1 MATDSYLDFAKWY
14 DPLLGRFLGGL
25 REMAARVAAPKR
37 GMRVLDVGCGTGAQ
51 LAIYE
56 QAGCEVYGIDLS
68 QSMLRIA
75 RTKLSEHAV
84 LTSGDATRMP
94 FLDHTFGLVISSLF
108 LHQLDAGV
116 RSVALYE
123 VARVL
128 RTDGRILLVD
138 FHPGPVNS
146 IKGKLTEIFI
156 SSVEF
161 LAGWE
166 HFSNSR
172 DFLSRGGIPNLASNH
187 HLKLRKKFIV
197 GDGNL
202 GIFLLYLD
210 QLGTAEQL

>member
-14 DPLLGRFLGGL
+14 DPLLGRILGGL
-25 REMAARVAAPKR
+25 RKMAARVAAPKR

-51 LAIYE
+51 LAIYQE
-56 QAGCEVYGIDLS
+56 AGCEVCGIDLS

-75 RTKLSEHAV
+75 RTKLSDQAV
-84 LTSGDATRMP
+84 LTTGDATRMP
-94 FLDHTFGLVISSLF
+94 FPDQAFDLVISSLF

-116 RSVALYE
+116 RSVALE
-123 VARVL
+123 EAKRVVHA
-128 RTDGRILLVD
+128 DGRILLVD

-146 IKGKLTEIFI
+146 MKGKLTEIFI

-166 HFSNSR
+166 HYSNSR
-172 DFLSRGGIPNLASNH
+172 DFLSRGGIPNLVSNH
-187 HLKLRKKFIV
+187 HLKVRKKFIV

>member
-14 DPLLGRFLGGL
+14 DPLFGRVLRGL

-75 RTKLSEHAV
+75 RTKLSEQAV

-94 FLDHTFGLVISSLF
+94 FPDQAFDLVISSLF

-116 RSVALYE
+116 RSVALE
-123 VARVL
+123 EAKRVVHP
-128 RTDGRILLVD
+128 DGRILLVD

-146 IKGKLTEIFI
+146 MKGKLTEIFI

-166 HFSNSR
+166 HYSNSR
-172 DFLSRGGIPNLASNH
+172 DFLSRGGIPYLASNH